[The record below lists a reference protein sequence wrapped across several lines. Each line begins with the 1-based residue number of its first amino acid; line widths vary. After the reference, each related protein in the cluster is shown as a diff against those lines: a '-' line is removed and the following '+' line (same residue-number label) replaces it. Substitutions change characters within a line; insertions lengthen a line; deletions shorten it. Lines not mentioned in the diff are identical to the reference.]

1 MKPAPLLRISDLR
14 VEARVRRPGRA
25 PVWRPIVNGVDVTLH
40 RGEVLGLI
48 GETGAGK
55 STLGL
60 AAMGYARRGCRIS
73 GGAIV
78 LDGVELRT
86 APPEVL
92 HDVRGRKVAY
102 VAQSAAAA
110 FNPAHRILAQVLE
123 VARIH
128 RDPDRDGAR
137 ERAVDLFDRMAL
149 PSPAT
154 FGERY
159 PHEVSGGQLQRAM
172 TAMALAGGP
181 DLVVFDEPTTAL
193 DVTTQIEVLAIIREV
208 VRGVGAAALYITH
221 DLAVV
226 AQIADRIKVLRDGAE
241 IEEQASGALL
251 REPGHAYTRAL
262 LGVRGGRPKPPA
274 PRTDAL
280 LEVRSICASY
290 GRVRVLHDVDLT
302 VRRGGN
308 LAVVGESGSG
318 KSSLARVV
326 CGLLPHES
334 GSLQFDG
341 ALLSRR
347 LAGRSRDDR
356 RRIQLVYQNPDV
368 AMNPSHTI
376 GEVIG
381 RAVSVYLGAGA
392 ARAAERTRELLE
404 LVDLPGEFERRYP
417 GQLSGGQKQR
427 VCIARALAAEPD
439 LVICDEV
446 TSALDPLVADGI
458 LELLMRL
465 QREVGV
471 SFVFI
476 THDMA
481 MVRAIADEVVVLREG
496 RVMEEGA
503 RDQVFAEPRSDY
515 TVRLIE
521 STPEME
527 TGWLD
532 RILARRGDGPDPAAG
547 LAPRTVAAAVHGDRR
562 AAPESSA
569 AKPHDAGGAVRR

>member
-1 MKPAPLLRISDLR
+1 MSAPLLRIRGLR
-14 VEARVRRPGRA
+14 VEARVRTAGRGA
-25 PVWRPIVNGVDVTLH
+25 VWRPIVDGVDLTLE
-40 RGEVLGLI
+40 RGQVLGLI

-60 AAMGYARRGCRIS
+60 AAMGYARRGCRLSKGEIL
-73 GGAIV
+73 

-86 APPEVL
+86 ASPAVL
-92 HDVRGRKVAY
+92 HGVRGRKVAY

-110 FNPAHRILAQVLE
+110 FNPAHRILAQILE

-128 RDPDRDGAR
+128 GAGDRGRARD
-137 ERAVDLFDRMAL
+137 RAVALFERMAL
-149 PSPAT
+149 PDPHT

-193 DVTTQIEVLAIIREV
+193 DVTTQIEVLAIIREA

-226 AQIADRIKVLRDGAE
+226 AQIADRIKVLRDGVE
-241 IEEQASGALL
+241 IEEQRTRALL
-251 REPGHAYTRAL
+251 KSPGHAYTRAL
-262 LGVRGGRPKPPA
+262 LDVRGGSPRPVSPPTA
-274 PRTDAL
+274 AL
-280 LEVRSICASY
+280 LEVRSIRASY
-290 GRVRVLHDVDLT
+290 GRTEVLHDVDLT
-302 VRRGGN
+302 VYRGRS

-326 CGLLPHES
+326 CGLLPYDS
-334 GSLQFDG
+334 GSLRFDG
-341 ALLSRR
+341 VPLPRR
-347 LAGRSRDDR
+347 LDDRDADAR

-376 GEVIG
+376 GNVIG
-381 RAVSVYLGAGA
+381 RPVSVHLGAGA
-392 ARAAERTRELLE
+392 ARAAARVRELLE
-404 LVDLPGEFERRYP
+404 MVELSAEFERRYP

-465 QREVGV
+465 QRDVGV

-481 MVRAIADEVVVLREG
+481 MVRVIADEIAVLEDG

-503 RDQVFAEPRSDY
+503 RDAVLSNPRSEH
-515 TVRLIE
+515 TSRLIE

-527 TGWLD
+527 AGWLD
-532 RILARRGDGPDPAAG
+532 QALARRARHVLGPV
-547 LAPRTVAAAVHGDRR
+547 RAAAAPHR
-562 AAPESSA
+562 A
-569 AKPHDAGGAVRR
+569 

>member
-1 MKPAPLLRISDLR
+1 MDLAAGDGFGDTAPNRGHALMSAPLLRIRGLHVD
-14 VEARVRRPGRA
+14 ARVRTAGRGA
-25 PVWRPIVNGVDVTLH
+25 VWRPIVDGVDLTLE
-40 RGEVLGLI
+40 RGQVLGLI

-60 AAMGYARRGCRIS
+60 AAMGYARRGCRLSKGEIL
-73 GGAIV
+73 

-86 APPEVL
+86 ASPAVL
-92 HDVRGRKVAY
+92 HDMRGRKVAY

-110 FNPAHRILAQVLE
+110 FNPAHRILAQILE

-128 RDPDRDGAR
+128 GGGDRGRARD
-137 ERAVDLFDRMAL
+137 RAVELFERMAL
-149 PSPAT
+149 PDPHT

-193 DVTTQIEVLAIIREV
+193 DVTTQIEVLAIIREA

-241 IEEQASGALL
+241 IEEQRTRELL
-251 REPGHAYTRAL
+251 KSPGHAYTRAL
-262 LGVRGGRPKPPA
+262 LDVRGGSPRPVSPP
-274 PRTDAL
+274 TVAL
-280 LEVRSICASY
+280 LEARSIRASY
-290 GRVRVLHDVDLT
+290 GRTQVLHDVDLT
-302 VRRGGN
+302 VYRGRS

-326 CGLLPHES
+326 CGLLPYDS
-334 GSLQFDG
+334 GSLRFDG
-341 ALLSRR
+341 VPLPRR
-347 LAGRSRDDR
+347 LDDRDADAR
-356 RRIQLVYQNPDV
+356 RRIQLIYQNPDV

-376 GEVIG
+376 GDVIG
-381 RAVSVYLGAGA
+381 RPVSVHLGTGA
-392 ARAAERTRELLE
+392 ARAAARVRELLE
-404 LVDLPGEFERRYP
+404 MVDLSAEFERRYP

-465 QREVGV
+465 QRDVGV

-481 MVRAIADEVVVLREG
+481 MVRVIADEIAVLEDG

-503 RDQVFAEPRSDY
+503 RDEVLSNPRSEH
-515 TVRLIE
+515 TSRLIE

-527 TGWLD
+527 AGWLD
-532 RILARRGDGPDPAAG
+532 QALARRARHALGPV
-547 LAPRTVAAAVHGDRR
+547 RAAA
-562 AAPESSA
+562 APHR
-569 AKPHDAGGAVRR
+569 P